1 MPHPFSHLVN
11 RIAATAALCLCLAA
25 CSGESGPPKKTC
37 YPTKGQLFV
46 KSQPAV
52 GALVVLRPEGEVDLA
67 EWFTGFPHGQVA
79 ADGSFEL
86 ETYGEKDG
94 APAGNY
100 VVLVTWPAS
109 SEPGND
115 EAPTVDRLAGRYAEP
130 SASQFKAKVDAAP
143 TTIPPIKI
151 P

>member
-1 MPHPFSHLVN
+1 MPQPFSQRVN
-11 RIAATAALCLCLAA
+11 RIAVAAALCLCLAA
-25 CSGESGPPKKTC
+25 CSGESGLPKKIC

-46 KSQPAV
+46 KSQPAA
-52 GALVVLRPEGEVDLA
+52 GALVILRPQDEANLD
-67 EWFTGFPHGQVA
+67 EWFAGFPHGQVA

-130 SASQFKAKVDAAP
+130 STSQFKATVDAAP

>member
-1 MPHPFSHLVN
+1 MASPYSHLVSK
-11 RIAATAALCLCLAA
+11 IAVVAALCLCLAA

-46 KSQPAV
+46 KSQPAA
-52 GALVVLRPEGEVDLA
+52 GALVILRPQDESNLDQ
-67 EWFTGFPHGQVA
+67 WFAGFPHGQVA

-100 VVLVTWPAS
+100 VV
-109 SEPGND
+109 
-115 EAPTVDRLAGRYAEP
+115 
-130 SASQFKAKVDAAP
+130 
-143 TTIPPIKI
+143 
-151 P
+151 

>member
-1 MPHPFSHLVN
+1 MTSPFSPLGSK
-11 RIAATAALCLCLAA
+11 IAFVAVVCLCLTA
-25 CSGESGPPKKTC
+25 CSGGSGPPRKTC

-46 KSQPAV
+46 KSQPAA
-52 GALVVLRPEGEVDLA
+52 GAMVILRPQGEVNLD
-67 EWFTGFPHGQVA
+67 EWFSGFPHGQVA

-86 ETYGEKDG
+86 ETYEEKDG
-94 APAGNY
+94 APAGDY

-115 EAPTVDRLAGRYAEP
+115 EAPTVDKLAGRYAEP
-130 SASQFKAKVDAAP
+130 TTSQIKAKVEAGP
-143 TTIPPIKI
+143 TTLPPIKI